1 MEEDLNKYLFR
12 YAFEHGI
19 TCVWESLSDHTPLFA
34 VVNYKF
40 IIVKRNWFRQIENFY
55 NRTRNRICT

>member
-12 YAFEHGI
+12 YALDHGI
-19 TCVWESLSDHTPLFA
+19 TCVWESLSDHSPFFA

-40 IIVKRNWFRQIENFY
+40 IIVNRNWFRQIGNF
-55 NRTRNRICT
+55 